1 MTNPVEADPK
11 ILDVAERL
19 LRERG
24 YHSIV
29 MADIANEA
37 GVALPAVQSHFV
49 DKDAIM
55 QALLEKHSPKAE
67 MLQALRQIRSN
78 SAEDMVRDAMRLLI
92 KIFNNHT
99 SFAELA
105 IIDVQVNDGAFI
117 TKFFSELTG
126 EGASFVTR
134 LAAMPGTRPMSSI
147 MLGRAF
153 ASLLVGF
160 MATQHVAP
168 QMVQF
173 AMRMF
178 PQDAWVDGMAD
189 IFLYGIL
196 EPE

>member
-1 MTNPVEADPK
+1 MTVQADPK

-19 LRERG
+19 FKERG

-29 MADIANEA
+29 LADIAEAA
-37 GVALPAVQSHFV
+37 GVALPAVQSHYA
-49 DKDAIM
+49 DKEAVM
-55 QALLEKHSPKAE
+55 LALLEKHSPKAE
-67 MLQALRQIRSN
+67 MLAALRQIRSG
-78 SAEDMVRDAMRLLI
+78 SAEDMVRDAMRLMI
-92 KIFNNHT
+92 DIFNRHN

-105 IIDVQVNDGAFI
+105 VIDMQVNEGAYI
-117 TKFFSELTG
+117 AKIFSDLTS
-126 EGASFVTR
+126 EGASFVMR
-134 LAAMPGTRPMSSI
+134 LAGMPGMRPVSSI

-153 ASLLVGF
+153 ASMIVGF

>member
-1 MTNPVEADPK
+1 
-11 ILDVAERL
+11 
-19 LRERG
+19 
-24 YHSIV
+24 
-29 MADIANEA
+29 
-37 GVALPAVQSHFV
+37 
-49 DKDAIM
+49 M

>member
-1 MTNPVEADPK
+1 MTVQADPK

-19 LRERG
+19 IKERG
-24 YHSIV
+24 YHSVV

-37 GVALPAVQSHFV
+37 GVALPAVQSHYA
-49 DKDAIM
+49 DKEAIM
-55 QALLEKHSPKAE
+55 TALLEKHSPKSE
-67 MLQALRQIRSN
+67 MLQALSQIRSG
-78 SAEDMVRDAMRLLI
+78 SAEEMVRDAMRLMI
-92 KIFNNHT
+92 ETFNQHNA
-99 SFAELA
+99 FAELA
-105 IIDVQVNDGAFI
+105 VIDMQVNEGAFI
-117 TKFFSELTG
+117 AQFFSDLTG
-126 EGASFVTR
+126 QGASFVMR
-134 LAAMPGTRPMSSI
+134 LSAMPGMRPISSI

-153 ASLLVGF
+153 ASMLVGF

-168 QMVQF
+168 SMVQF

>member
-1 MTNPVEADPK
+1 MTIEADPK

-19 LRERG
+19 LKERG
-24 YHSIV
+24 FHAIV
-29 MADIANEA
+29 MADIAEEA
-37 GVALPAVQSHFV
+37 GVALPAVQSHFA

-67 MLQALRQIRSN
+67 MLAALRQIRSN

-126 EGASFVTR
+126 EGASFVMR
-134 LAAMPGTRPMSSI
+134 LSTMPGVRPVSSV

-153 ASLLVGF
+153 ASILVGF

>member
-1 MTNPVEADPK
+1 MTIEADPK

-37 GVALPAVQSHFV
+37 GVALPAVQSHFA

-67 MLQALRQIRSN
+67 MLQALRQIRSS

-134 LAAMPGTRPMSSI
+134 LAGMPGTRPVSSI

-153 ASLLVGF
+153 ASMLVGF